1 MEDGERRGKG
11 EGIGDVPPAGPV
23 AVPSGPASPP
33 RPPTDVRSAG
43 ASDPEKSPMPIS
55 FDPADALGSDWRS
68 ARWLGRIDLG
78 AGPSPVLV
86 VDGIAYDMARVAP
99 TVAELVAGG
108 TFDHAQGEEIGALDA
123 IGLSVDGLPRLLSP
137 IDLQC
142 VKAAG
147 VTFAVSA
154 MERVIEERARGDA
167 GAAAEVRSRLEGRIG
182 GSMRAVVPGSPEAA
196 ALKQA
201 LIDEGLW
208 SQYLEVAIGPDAE
221 IFTKAPVLAT
231 VGWGADV
238 GIRSDSTWNNPE
250 PEVVLLAGPDGRAVG
265 ATLGNDVNLRD
276 FEGRSALLLGKAKDN
291 NASCSLG
298 AFVRLFD
305 ADFTMDDVRRAEITL
320 RIEGT
325 DGYTLDGASS
335 MNQISRDPEEL
346 LRQALSEHQYPDGL
360 VLFLGTL
367 FAPTQDRDVPGQG
380 FTHKI
385 GDTVAIETPRLG
397 RLVNTVSTS
406 KAAPPWRFGLTAL
419 IRNLAGRGLLA

>member
-1 MEDGERRGKG
+1 M
-11 EGIGDVPPAGPV
+11 IM
-23 AVPSGPASPP
+23 
-33 RPPTDVRSAG
+33 PTR
-43 ASDPEKSPMPIS
+43 
-55 FDPADALGSDWRS
+55 FDPADALGTAWRQG
-68 ARWLGRIDLG
+68 RWLGRIDRG
-78 AGPSPVLV
+78 DGPCPVLV
-86 VDGIAYDMARVAP
+86 VGGVAHDMVRVAP
-99 TVAELVAGG
+99 TVAGLVADGA
-108 TFDHAQGEEIGALDA
+108 FDPAQGEVIGDLDA
-123 IGLSVDGLPRLLSP
+123 IGLSVDGFPRLLSP

-142 VKAAG
+142 IKAAG

-167 GAAAEVRSRLEGRIG
+167 GAAAEVRARLEGRIG

-221 IFTKAPVLAT
+221 IFTKGPPLSS
-231 VGWGADV
+231 VGWGAFV

-250 PEVVLLAGPDGRAVG
+250 PEVVLLVDPDGKAVG

-305 ADFTMDDVRRAEITL
+305 ATFGMDDVRAAEIAL
-320 RIEGT
+320 RIEGA
-325 DGYTLDGASS
+325 DGYVLDGASS
-335 MNQISRDPEEL
+335 MNQISRDPDDL
-346 LRQALSEHQYPDGL
+346 VRQALSEHQYPDGF

-367 FAPTQDRDVPGQG
+367 FAPTQDRDVAGQG
-380 FTHKI
+380 FTHKV
-385 GDTVAIETPRLG
+385 GDTVSIATPALG
-397 RLVNTVSTS
+397 RLVNTVTTS
-406 KAAPPWRFGLTAL
+406 KAAPAWTFGLTAL
-419 IRNLAGRGLLA
+419 IRNLASRGLLSA